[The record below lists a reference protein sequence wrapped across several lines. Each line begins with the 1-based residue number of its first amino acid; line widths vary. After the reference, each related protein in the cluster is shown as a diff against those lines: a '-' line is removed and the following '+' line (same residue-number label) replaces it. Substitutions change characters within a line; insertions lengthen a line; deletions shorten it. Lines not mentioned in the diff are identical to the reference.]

1 MDLGLNGCK
10 VLVTGGT
17 KGIGRAIAELFVA
30 EGADVA
36 FCARNATDVETTAA
50 ALTAGGGK
58 ALGTAVD
65 VSDGPAVKAWVANA
79 AAALGGIDI
88 VVPNV
93 SALAVAGSEEAWQA
107 GFQTDM
113 MGSVRV
119 IDAAMPWLEKSAA
132 GSIVIISSVSG
143 REVDFAAGPY
153 GAFKAALI
161 HYAQG
166 LAFQLAPKNIRA
178 NTVSPGNT
186 YFPGG
191 VWEKIEHGNPRL
203 FAQSLALNPTGRM
216 GTPAEVARAVV
227 FLASPAATFIT
238 GTNLVVDG
246 ALTRGVQ
253 F

>member
-1 MDLGLNGCK
+1 MDLGLAGKK

-17 KGIGRAIAELFVA
+17 KGIGRAIAGLFVA
-30 EGADVA
+30 EGAAVSI
-36 FCARNATDVETTAA
+36 CARNPGEVARTVEALGPGCFGQALDVADTAA
-50 ALTAGGGK
+50 VA
-58 ALGTAVD
+58 
-65 VSDGPAVKAWVANA
+65 AWVAA
-79 AAALGGIDI
+79 SAEALGGIDI

-93 SALAVAGSEEAWQA
+93 SAIAVQRDPTGWKT
-107 GFQTDM
+107 GFDTDI
-113 MGSVRV
+113 MGTVSVV
-119 IDAAMPWLEKSAA
+119 DAAMPWLETSGAA
-132 GSIVIISSVSG
+132 SIVIIASVSG
-143 REVDFAAGPY
+143 REIDVVSGPY

-166 LAFQLAPKNIRA
+166 IAFHMAARGIRA

-191 VWEKIEHGNPRL
+191 FWEKVKQDAPDA
-203 FAQSLALNPTGRM
+203 FAEALALNPTGRM
-216 GTPAEVARAVV
+216 GKPEEMARAVV
-227 FLASPAATFIT
+227 FLASPAASFIT